1 MLKKSVLVVLTALL
15 ILVVPVSAQE
25 DVMDLDEVVVTA
37 SRYEESIMD
46 TPVSIEVID
55 QEEIEESN
63 ANNLA
68 DLLQDAG
75 GVYIKNFSGLTGKK
89 DVIIRGARQDQIL
102 YLLDGQPLNSPQDGV
117 IRLEDIPIS
126 IIKRIEISKSA
137 SSSIYGANA
146 MGGVINIITKDAD
159 EESQT
164 EVEFGLGS
172 FNTQNY
178 ILTTNYNFDNS
189 SIFFSY
195 DKLTS
200 DEHRDDPDQKSSLDR
215 DDIFLKYKYNLSKIS
230 NVNITYR
237 HNNTESNYP
246 GSDANDDYGSRDD
259 QDENLKISL
268 EQNLENRDRTFIVYN
283 NEREMYDKTR
293 STWSLTGYNTTN
305 IDILKRGFTYKET
318 NYHFDN
324 HIINYGFDIIEN
336 EVEDNELLSNNK
348 HENLNKAL
356 YIQDKFKINN
366 NIFVYGVRY
375 DDHDKY
381 GSNFSPKFGYI
392 YEITDNWN
400 FNFNY
405 GESFRAP
412 TFLDLYGSGGN
423 ENLKAEEG
431 KTFDI
436 GFKYSDSICRREIT
450 FFKRDFEQL
459 ITYIYNFNTYTGMM
473 ENIDEANIKGLE
485 LLTSR
490 KVNEN
495 WDVDFAY
502 TYLEA
507 RDDSV
512 DGQSLNMPYNQIAL
526 NLKYNNNN
534 YKAVL
539 DNRYVDETNS
549 YGGGKVDSYFISD
562 LKLSTN
568 LDENKELAFE
578 INNLFDKD
586 YEVVDGY
593 PMPGRNFMVNLSTK
607 F

>member
-1 MLKKSVLVVLTALL
+1 MLKKKVLVMLTALL
-15 ILVVPVSAQE
+15 ILAVPVSAQE
-25 DVMDLDEVVVTA
+25 EVVDLEEVVVTA
-37 SRYEESIMD
+37 SRYEESIME

-63 ANNLA
+63 AQNLA

-102 YLLDGQPLNSPQDGV
+102 YLLDGQPLNSPQDGI

-146 MGGVINIITKDAD
+146 MGGVINIVTQDTDKDN
-159 EESQT
+159 ET
-164 EVEFGLGS
+164 EINFGLGS
-172 FNTQNY
+172 YNTQNY
-178 ILTTNYNFDNS
+178 IVTTNYNFDNS
-189 SIFFSY
+189 SIFISY
-195 DKLTS
+195 DKLSS

-246 GSDANDDYGSRDD
+246 GSEANDDYGFRDD
-259 QDENLKISL
+259 QDENIKISL
-268 EQNLENRDRTFIVYN
+268 NQNLENRDRTFLVYN

-293 STWSLTGYNTTN
+293 STWSLTGYNTTD
-305 IDILKRGFTYKET
+305 IDISKRGFNYKET
-318 NYHFDN
+318 NYYFDN
-324 HIINYGFDIIEN
+324 HTINYGFDIIEN
-336 EVEDNELLSNNK
+336 KVEDNTISINNK
-348 HENLNKAL
+348 YDNLNKAL
-356 YIQDKFKINN
+356 YIQDKFRLNN
-366 NIFVYGVRY
+366 NIFVYGARY
-375 DDHDKY
+375 DDHDEY
-381 GSNFSPKFGYI
+381 GSNLSPKLGYI
-392 YEITDNWN
+392 YEINDNWN

-405 GESFRAP
+405 GEAFRAP
-412 TFLDLYGSGGN
+412 TFLDLYTGFGNN
-423 ENLKAEEG
+423 ENLNPEEA

-450 FFKRDFEQL
+450 FFRRKFDQL
-459 ITYIYNFNTYTGMM
+459 ITYNSNTLRM
-473 ENIDEANIKGLE
+473 ENIDEADIKGIE
-485 LLTSR
+485 FLTSR
-490 KVNEN
+490 TFDDN
-495 WDVDFAY
+495 WNIDFAY

-512 DGQSLNMPYNQIAL
+512 DGQSLNMPYNQLAL
-526 NLKYNNNN
+526 NLKYRTET

-568 LDENKELAFE
+568 IDKNKELAFE

>member
-1 MLKKSVLVVLTALL
+1 MLKKSVLVMLTALL
-15 ILVVPVSAQE
+15 IFAVPVSAQE
-25 DVMDLDEVVVTA
+25 NVIDLDEVVVTA

-63 ANNLA
+63 AKNLA
-68 DLLQDAG
+68 ELLQGAG
-75 GVYIKNFSGLTGKK
+75 GVYIKDLSGLTGKK
-89 DVIIRGARQDQIL
+89 DVIIRGARQKQIL
-102 YLLDGQPLNSPQDGV
+102 YLLDGQPLNSPQDGI

-164 EVEFGLGS
+164 EVKFGLGS

-178 ILTTNYNFDNS
+178 SLTTNYNFEKS
-189 SIFFSY
+189 SLLFSY

-215 DDIFLKYKYNLSKIS
+215 NDIFLKYKYDLSKES
-230 NVNITYR
+230 DVNITYR
-237 HNNTESNYP
+237 LNNTESNYP
-246 GSDANDDYGSRDD
+246 GSDSNDDYGSRDD
-259 QDENLKISL
+259 QDENIKISL
-268 EQNLENRDRTFIVYN
+268 NQNLENIDRTFLVYN

-305 IDILKRGFTYKET
+305 LDILKRGFTYKET

-336 EVEDNELLSNNK
+336 EVEDNELLTNNK
-348 HENLNKAL
+348 HDNLNKAL
-356 YIQDKFKINN
+356 YIQDKFRLNN
-366 NIFVYGVRY
+366 NIFVFGARY

-381 GSNFSPKFGYI
+381 GSNLSPKFGYI

-405 GESFRAP
+405 GEAYRAP
-412 TFLDLYGSGGN
+412 TFLDLYGFGGN
-423 ENLKAEEG
+423 EDLNVEEG

-459 ITYIYNFNTYTGMM
+459 ITYNNDTDVM
-473 ENIDEANIKGLE
+473 ENIDEADIKGIE

-490 KVNEN
+490 NLYDN
-495 WDVDFAY
+495 WNIDFSY

-526 NLKYNNNN
+526 NIKYNNDN
-534 YKAVL
+534 YKSVL
-539 DNRYVDETNS
+539 NNRYVDETNS

-562 LKLSTN
+562 LKISTS

>member
-1 MLKKSVLVVLTALL
+1 MLTALL
-15 ILVVPVSAQE
+15 ILAVPVSAQE
-25 DVMDLDEVVVTA
+25 EVVDLEEVVVTA
-37 SRYEESIMD
+37 SRYEESIME

-63 ANNLA
+63 AQNLA

-102 YLLDGQPLNSPQDGV
+102 YLLDGQPLNSPQDGI

-146 MGGVINIITKDAD
+146 MGGVINIVTQDTDKDN
-159 EESQT
+159 ET
-164 EVEFGLGS
+164 EINFGLGS
-172 FNTQNY
+172 YNTQNY
-178 ILTTNYNFDNS
+178 IVTTNYNFDNS
-189 SIFFSY
+189 SIFISY
-195 DKLTS
+195 DKLSS

-246 GSDANDDYGSRDD
+246 GSEANDDYGFRDD
-259 QDENLKISL
+259 QDENIKISL
-268 EQNLENRDRTFIVYN
+268 NQNLENRDRTFLVYN

-293 STWSLTGYNTTN
+293 STWSLTGYNTTD
-305 IDILKRGFTYKET
+305 IDISKRGFNYKET
-318 NYHFDN
+318 NYYFDN
-324 HIINYGFDIIEN
+324 HTINYGFDIIEN
-336 EVEDNELLSNNK
+336 KVEDNTISINNK
-348 HENLNKAL
+348 YDNLNKAL
-356 YIQDKFKINN
+356 YIQDKFRLNN
-366 NIFVYGVRY
+366 NIFVYGARY
-375 DDHDKY
+375 DDHDEY
-381 GSNFSPKFGYI
+381 GSNLSPKLGYI
-392 YEITDNWN
+392 YEINDNWN

-405 GESFRAP
+405 GEAFRAP
-412 TFLDLYGSGGN
+412 TFLDLYTGFGNN
-423 ENLKAEEG
+423 ENLNPEEA

-450 FFKRDFEQL
+450 FFRRKFDQL
-459 ITYIYNFNTYTGMM
+459 ITYNSNTLRM
-473 ENIDEANIKGLE
+473 ENIDEADIKGIE
-485 LLTSR
+485 FLTSR
-490 KVNEN
+490 TFDDN
-495 WDVDFAY
+495 WNIDFAY

-512 DGQSLNMPYNQIAL
+512 DGQSLNMPYNQLAL
-526 NLKYNNNN
+526 NLKYRTET

-568 LDENKELAFE
+568 IDKNKELAFE

>member
-1 MLKKSVLVVLTALL
+1 MLKKKVLVMLTALL
-15 ILVVPVSAQE
+15 ILAVPVSAQE
-25 DVMDLDEVVVTA
+25 EVVDLEEVVVTA
-37 SRYEESIMD
+37 SRYEESIME

-63 ANNLA
+63 AQNLA

-102 YLLDGQPLNSPQDGV
+102 YLLDGQPLNSPQDGI

-146 MGGVINIITKDAD
+146 MGGVINIVTQDTDKDN
-159 EESQT
+159 ET
-164 EVEFGLGS
+164 EINFGLGS
-172 FNTQNY
+172 YNTQNY
-178 ILTTNYNFDNS
+178 IVTTNYNFDNS
-189 SIFFSY
+189 SIFISY
-195 DKLTS
+195 DKLSS

-237 HNNTESNYP
+237 HNNSESNYP
-246 GSDANDDYGSRDD
+246 GSEANDDYGFRDD
-259 QDENLKISL
+259 QDENIKISL
-268 EQNLENRDRTFIVYN
+268 NQNLENRDRTFLVYN

-293 STWSLTGYNTTN
+293 STWSLTGYNTTD
-305 IDILKRGFTYKET
+305 IDISKRGFNYKET
-318 NYHFDN
+318 NYYFDN
-324 HIINYGFDIIEN
+324 HTINYGFDIIEN
-336 EVEDNELLSNNK
+336 KVEDNTISINNK
-348 HENLNKAL
+348 YDNLNKAL
-356 YIQDKFKINN
+356 YIQDKFRLNN
-366 NIFVYGVRY
+366 NIFVYGARY
-375 DDHDKY
+375 DDHDEY
-381 GSNFSPKFGYI
+381 GSNLSPKLGYI
-392 YEITDNWN
+392 YEINDNWN

-405 GESFRAP
+405 GEAFRAP
-412 TFLDLYGSGGN
+412 TFLDLYTGFGNN
-423 ENLKAEEG
+423 ENLNPEEA

-450 FFKRDFEQL
+450 FFRRKFDQL
-459 ITYIYNFNTYTGMM
+459 ITYNSNTLRM
-473 ENIDEANIKGLE
+473 ENIDEADIKGIE
-485 LLTSR
+485 FLTSR
-490 KVNEN
+490 TFDDN
-495 WDVDFAY
+495 WNIDFAY

-512 DGQSLNMPYNQIAL
+512 DGQSLNMPYNQLAL
-526 NLKYNNNN
+526 NLKYRTET

-568 LDENKELAFE
+568 IDKNKELAFE

>member
-1 MLKKSVLVVLTALL
+1 
-15 ILVVPVSAQE
+15 
-25 DVMDLDEVVVTA
+25 
-37 SRYEESIMD
+37 MD

-63 ANNLA
+63 AQNIA
-68 DLLQDAG
+68 DLLQNAG
-75 GVYIKNFSGLTGKK
+75 GVYIKDFSGLTGKK
-89 DVIIRGARQDQIL
+89 DVIIRGARQKQIL

-137 SSSIYGANA
+137 SSSIFGPNA
-146 MGGVINIITKDAD
+146 MGGVINILTKDAD

-164 EVEFGLGS
+164 EVKFGLGS

-178 ILTTNYNFDNS
+178 SLTTNYNFEKS
-189 SIFFSY
+189 SLLFSY

-215 DDIFLKYKYNLSKIS
+215 NDIFLKYKYDLSKVS
-230 NVNITYR
+230 DVNITYR
-237 HNNTESNYP
+237 LNNTESNYP
-246 GSDANDDYGSRDD
+246 GSDSNDDYGSRDD
-259 QDENLKISL
+259 QDENIKISL
-268 EQNLENRDRTFIVYN
+268 NQKLENRDRTFLVYN
-283 NEREMYDKTR
+283 NEREMNDQTR
-293 STWSLTGYNTTN
+293 YPAFMTYPAGFSVTDIN
-305 IDILKRGFTYKET
+305 ILKRGFNYKET
-318 NYHFDN
+318 NYYFAN
-324 HIINYGFDIIEN
+324 HTLNYGFEIDKN
-336 EVEDNELLSNNK
+336 EVVDNTIDINNEK
-348 HENLNKAL
+348 GNTNKAL
-356 YIQDKFKINN
+356 YIQDKFRMNN

-375 DDHDKY
+375 DDHEEY
-381 GSNFSPKFGYI
+381 GSNLSPKFGYI

-405 GESFRAP
+405 GEAYRAP

-423 ENLKAEEG
+423 EDLNVEEG
-431 KTFDI
+431 KTFDV

-459 ITYIYNFNTYTGMM
+459 ITYNKDTDVM
-473 ENIDEANIKGLE
+473 ENIDEADIKGIE

-490 KVNEN
+490 NLYDN
-495 WDVDFAY
+495 WNIDFSY

-512 DGQSLNMPYNQIAL
+512 DGQSLNMPYNQISF
-526 NLKYNNNN
+526 NVKYINDN

-562 LKLSTN
+562 LKISNN
-568 LDENKELAFE
+568 LTEKTKIAFE

>member
-1 MLKKSVLVVLTALL
+1 MLKKSVLVMLTALL
-15 ILVVPVSAQE
+15 IFAVPVSAQE
-25 DVMDLDEVVVTA
+25 DVMELDEVVVTA

-63 ANNLA
+63 AKNLA

-75 GVYIKNFSGLTGKK
+75 GVYIKDLSGLTGKK
-89 DVIIRGARQDQIL
+89 DVIIRGARQKQIL

-137 SSSIYGANA
+137 SSSIFGPNA
-146 MGGVINIITKDAD
+146 MGGVINILTKDAD

-164 EVEFGLGS
+164 EVKFGLGS

-178 ILTTNYNFDNS
+178 SLTTNYNFEKS
-189 SIFFSY
+189 SLLFSY

-215 DDIFLKYKYNLSKIS
+215 NDIFLKYKYDLSKVS
-230 NVNITYR
+230 DVNITYR
-237 HNNTESNYP
+237 LNNTESNYP
-246 GSDANDDYGSRDD
+246 GSDSNDDYGSRDD
-259 QDENLKISL
+259 QDENIKISL
-268 EQNLENRDRTFIVYN
+268 NQNLENRDRTFLVYS

-293 STWSLTGYNTTN
+293 STWSLTGYGITN
-305 IDILKRGFTYKET
+305 IDISKRGFNFKET
-318 NYHFDN
+318 NYYFNN
-324 HIINYGFDIIEN
+324 HTINYGFEIDKN
-336 EVEDNELLSNNK
+336 EVVDNTIDTNNMQ
-348 HENLNKAL
+348 ENTNKGL
-356 YIQDKFKINN
+356 YIQDKFKYNKNTFI
-366 NIFVYGVRY
+366 YGARY
-375 DDHDKY
+375 DDHEEY
-381 GSNFSPKFGYI
+381 GSNISPKFGYI

-405 GESFRAP
+405 GEAFRAP
-412 TFLDLYGSGGN
+412 TFLDLYTGFGN
-423 ENLKAEEG
+423 NEDLKAEEG

-436 GFKYSDSICRREIT
+436 GFKYLDSVCRREIT
-450 FFKRDFEQL
+450 FFKRDFEHL
-459 ITYIYNFNTYTGMM
+459 IFYNDDTDVM

-490 KVNEN
+490 KINEN
-495 WDVDFAY
+495 WNIDFAY

-512 DGQSLNMPYNQIAL
+512 DGQSLNMPYNQLAL
-526 NLKYNNNN
+526 NLKYSNDN
-534 YKAVL
+534 YKTIMN
-539 DNRYVDETNS
+539 NRYVDETNS

-562 LKLSTN
+562 LKISTN
-568 LDENKELAFE
+568 LDENKEIAFE

>member
-1 MLKKSVLVVLTALL
+1 MSKKVVLVMLTALL
-15 ILVVPVSAQE
+15 VFAVPVSAQE
-25 DVMDLDEVVVTA
+25 DVMELDEVVVTA

-55 QEEIEESN
+55 QEEIEASN
-63 ANNLA
+63 AQNLA
-68 DLLQDAG
+68 GLLQDAG

-102 YLLDGQPLNSPQDGV
+102 YLLDDQPLNSPQDGV

-126 IIKRIEISKSA
+126 IIKKIEISKSA
-137 SSSIYGANA
+137 SSSIFGANA

-159 EESQT
+159 KENQT
-164 EVEFGLGS
+164 EVKFGLGS

-178 ILTTNYNFDNS
+178 NLTTNYNFEKS
-189 SIFFSY
+189 SLLFSY

-215 DDIFLKYKYNLSKIS
+215 DDIFLKYKYNLNKMS
-230 NVNITYR
+230 NINITYR

-246 GSDANDDYGSRDD
+246 GSDADDDYGSRDD
-259 QDENLKISL
+259 QDENIKISL
-268 EQNLENRDRTFIVYN
+268 NQNLENRDRTFLVYN
-283 NEREMYDKTR
+283 NERDMNDKTR
-293 STWSLTGYNTTN
+293 YSASMYGPAGFSVTD
-305 IDILKRGFTYKET
+305 IDILKRGFNYKET
-318 NYHFDN
+318 NYLFDN
-324 HIINYGFDIIEN
+324 HTLNYGFEIDKN
-336 EVEDNELLSNNK
+336 EVVDNTIGINNEQ
-348 HENLNKAL
+348 ENTNKAL
-356 YIQDKFKINN
+356 YIQDKFKYEKNTFI
-366 NIFVYGVRY
+366 YGARY
-375 DDHDKY
+375 DDHEEY
-381 GSNFSPKFGYI
+381 GSNLSPKFGYI
-392 YEITDNWN
+392 YEINDHWN

-423 ENLKAEEG
+423 ENLNAEEG

-436 GFKYSDSICRREIT
+436 GFKYADSICRREIT
-450 FFKRDFEQL
+450 FFKRKFDQL
-459 ITYIYNFNTYTGMM
+459 INYNSDTSLM
-473 ENIDEANIKGLE
+473 ENLDEADIKGIE

-490 KVNEN
+490 TLTDN
-495 WDVDFAY
+495 WNIDFAY

-512 DGQSLNMPYNQIAL
+512 DGQSLNMPYNQISF
-526 NLKYNNNN
+526 NVKYSDNN
-534 YKAVL
+534 YKAIL

-562 LKLSTN
+562 LKISTN
-568 LDENKELAFE
+568 LDKNKELSFE

>member
-1 MLKKSVLVVLTALL
+1 MLTALL
-15 ILVVPVSAQE
+15 ILAVPVSAQE
-25 DVMDLDEVVVTA
+25 EVMDLEEVVVTA
-37 SRYEESIMD
+37 SRYEESIME

-63 ANNLA
+63 AQNLA

-102 YLLDGQPLNSPQDGV
+102 YLLDGQPLNSPQDGI

-146 MGGVINIITKDAD
+146 MGGVINIVTQDTDKDN
-159 EESQT
+159 ET
-164 EVEFGLGS
+164 EINFGLGS
-172 FNTQNY
+172 YNTQNY
-178 ILTTNYNFDNS
+178 IVTTNYNFDNS
-189 SIFFSY
+189 SIFISY
-195 DKLTS
+195 DKLSS

-246 GSDANDDYGSRDD
+246 GSEANDDYGFRDD
-259 QDENLKISL
+259 QDENIKISL
-268 EQNLENRDRTFIVYN
+268 NQNLENRDRTFLVYN

-293 STWSLTGYNTTN
+293 STWSLTGYNTTD
-305 IDILKRGFTYKET
+305 IDISKRGFNYKET
-318 NYHFDN
+318 NYYFDN
-324 HIINYGFDIIEN
+324 HTINYGFDIIEN
-336 EVEDNELLSNNK
+336 KVEDNTISINNK
-348 HENLNKAL
+348 YDNLNKAL
-356 YIQDKFKINN
+356 YIQDKFRLNN
-366 NIFVYGVRY
+366 NIFVYGARY
-375 DDHDKY
+375 DDHDEY
-381 GSNFSPKFGYI
+381 GSNLSPKLGYI
-392 YEITDNWN
+392 YEINDNWN

-405 GESFRAP
+405 GEAFRAP
-412 TFLDLYGSGGN
+412 TFLDLYTGFGNN
-423 ENLKAEEG
+423 ENLNPEEA

-450 FFKRDFEQL
+450 FFRRKFDQL
-459 ITYIYNFNTYTGMM
+459 ITYNSNTLRM
-473 ENIDEANIKGLE
+473 ENIDEADIKGIE
-485 LLTSR
+485 FLTSR
-490 KVNEN
+490 TFDDN
-495 WDVDFAY
+495 WNIDFAY

-512 DGQSLNMPYNQIAL
+512 DGQSLNMPYNQLAL
-526 NLKYNNNN
+526 NLKYRTET

-568 LDENKELAFE
+568 IDKNKELAFE

>member
-1 MLKKSVLVVLTALL
+1 MLRKTVLVMLTALL
-15 ILVVPVSAQE
+15 ILAVPVSAQE
-25 DVMDLDEVVVTA
+25 EVMELDEIVVTA
-37 SRYEESIMD
+37 SRYQESIME

-55 QEEIEESN
+55 QEEIEASN
-63 ANNLA
+63 ARNLA

-146 MGGVINIITKDAD
+146 MGGVINIVTQAADKDN
-159 EESQT
+159 ET
-164 EVEFGLGS
+164 EVNFGFGS
-172 FNTQNY
+172 YNTQNY

-189 SIFFSY
+189 SVFISY
-195 DKLTS
+195 DKLSS
-200 DEHRDDPDQKSSLDR
+200 DDHRDDPDQKSALDR
-215 DDIFLKYKYNLSKIS
+215 DDIFIKYKYNLSKRS
-230 NVNITYR
+230 NLNFTYR
-237 HNNTESNYP
+237 YNNTESNYP
-246 GSDANDDYGSRDD
+246 GSDANDDYGFRDD
-259 QDENLKISL
+259 QDKNIRISLDQNLK
-268 EQNLENRDRTFIVYN
+268 NRDRTLLVYN

-293 STWSLTGYNTTN
+293 YPASMFGPAGYNITDV
-305 IDILKRGFTYKET
+305 DILKRGLNYKET
-318 NYHFDN
+318 NYNFDN
-324 HIINYGFDIIEN
+324 HTINYGFEIIEN
-336 EVEDNELLSNNK
+336 EVEDNELSTNNT

-356 YIQDKFKINN
+356 YIQDKFRLNN
-366 NIFVYGVRY
+366 NIFVYGARY
-375 DDHDKY
+375 DDHDEY
-381 GSNFSPKFGYI
+381 GANLSPKFGYI
-392 YEITDNWN
+392 YELTDNWN

-405 GESFRAP
+405 GEAYRAP
-412 TFLDLYGSGGN
+412 TFLDLYGFGGN
-423 ENLKAEEG
+423 ENLKAESG
-431 KTFDI
+431 KTFDL
-436 GFKYSDSICRREIT
+436 GFKYLDSICRREIT
-450 FFKRDFEQL
+450 FFQRNFEQL
-459 ITYIYNFNTYTGMM
+459 ITYNSNTSMM
-473 ENIDEANIKGLE
+473 ENIDEADIKGIE

-490 KVNEN
+490 SFDDN
-495 WDVDFAY
+495 WTIDFAY

-512 DGQSLNMPYNQIAL
+512 DGQSLNMPYNQLAL
-526 NLKYNNNN
+526 NVKYDKEN
-534 YKAVL
+534 YNFVL
-539 DNRYVDETNS
+539 DNSYVDETNS

-562 LKLSTN
+562 LKLVTDLS
-568 LDENKELAFE
+568 ESKELAFE

>member
-1 MLKKSVLVVLTALL
+1 MLKKSVLVMLTALL
-15 ILVVPVSAQE
+15 IFAVPVSAQE
-25 DVMDLDEVVVTA
+25 NVIDLDEVVVTA

-55 QEEIEESN
+55 QKEIEESN
-63 ANNLA
+63 AKNLA

-126 IIKRIEISKSA
+126 IIKKIEISKSA
-137 SSSIYGANA
+137 SSSIFGANA
-146 MGGVINIITKDAD
+146 MGGVINIITKDTNQ
-159 EESQT
+159 ENQT
-164 EVEFGLGS
+164 EVKFGVGS
-172 FNTQNY
+172 YNTQNY
-178 ILTTNYNFDNS
+178 ILTTNYNFNNS
-189 SIFFSY
+189 AMFFSY
-195 DKLTS
+195 DKLSS

-215 DDIFLKYKYNLSKIS
+215 DDIFLKYKYNLTKMS

-237 HNNTESNYP
+237 HNNTKANYP

-259 QDENLKISL
+259 QDENFKISL
-268 EQNLENRDRTFIVYN
+268 NQNLENRDRTFLVYN
-283 NEREMYDKTR
+283 NNREMYDKTKYAAT
-293 STWSLTGYNTTN
+293 SWGPAGFSITN
-305 IDILKRGFTYKET
+305 IDVVKRGFNYKET
-318 NYHFDN
+318 NYYFDK
-324 HIINYGFDIIEN
+324 HTINYGFEIIEN
-336 EVEDNELLSNNK
+336 KVEDNELTTNNK
-348 HENLNKAL
+348 HDNLNKAL
-356 YIQDKFKINN
+356 YLQDKFRVNN
-366 NIFVYGVRY
+366 NIFVFGARY
-375 DDHDKY
+375 DDHDEY
-381 GSNFSPKFGYI
+381 GSNFNPKFGYI
-392 YEITDNWN
+392 YKISDNWS

-412 TFLDLYGSGGN
+412 TFLDLYGFGGN

-431 KTFDI
+431 KTFDV
-436 GFKYSDSICRREIT
+436 GFKYSDSVCKREIT
-450 FFKRDFEQL
+450 FFKRKFDNL
-459 ITYIYNFNTYTGMM
+459 INYSYDTKLM
-473 ENIDEANIKGLE
+473 ENIEEADIKGIE

-490 KVNEN
+490 TLYDNWNVNL
-495 WDVDFAY
+495 AY

-507 RDDSV
+507 RDDSGE
-512 DGQSLNMPYNQIAL
+512 GQSLNMPYNQIAL
-526 NLKYNNNN
+526 NIKYDNKN
-534 YKAVL
+534 YKTVL

-562 LKLSTN
+562 FKISTN
-568 LDENKELAFE
+568 LDDNKELAFE

-586 YEVVDGY
+586 YEVVEGY